1 MFTRKKKSAVI
12 LVLAVLLA
20 LAPVTFAQEATEAIN
35 DWAGLKTVT
44 PGSKL
49 EVKLKSGKK
58 VKGNLISASD
68 TTLSLSDGAKSKD
81 LNKNDVL
88 SVQEVRGMT
97 AKKATLI
104 GAGVGLGAGAG
115 LGAALGGRRCDPPGT
130 PLGGCSNERPFV
142 TAFGAVLGIVFG
154 AVTGFAIGK
163 SGHKRILI
171 YQAKR
176 P

>member
-20 LAPVTFAQEATEAIN
+20 LAPVTFAQVVTEAIN

-44 PGSKL
+44 HGSKL

-81 LNKNDVL
+81 LNRDDVL
-88 SVQEVRGMT
+88 SVHEVRGMT

-115 LGAALGGRRCDPPGT
+115 LGAAIGGRSCGG
-130 PLGGCSNERPFV
+130 PLAGCSDERPFV
-142 TAFGAVLGIVFG
+142 TAFLAVLGIGFG

-163 SGHKRILI
+163 AGHKRILI